1 MQQGVPKYR
10 IYIEIKKERIK
21 PKKGELHELQYKEII
36 KSGTVRLASGFVLIC
51 GYGLWKDDYDRQQEG

>member
-1 MQQGVPKYR
+1 M
-10 IYIEIKKERIK
+10 K
-21 PKKGELHELQYKEII
+21 PKKEELHELPYKEIV